1 MPHVSE
7 HHAQHD
13 PLLVASLAAGDL
25 AGADRDHA
33 NAQISA
39 CAECATLHADLIAI
53 ARATAAL
60 PPAVAPRDFRLSP
73 EQAAALRPVGWRRL
87 VAAIGGSRPLLSRQL
102 GIGLATIGIAG
113 LLVSTLPGIQLGG
126 TAAAPQAPSTREAA
140 TSAEQRAAMSGDKV
154 TIAGE
159 GVVSPAPA
167 NLGPMSN
174 NDSSD
179 TAASR
184 APEPDTF
191 GSAAGLASGLQASPA
206 AAAPAASAGA
216 FAPSV
221 GDAVATPADRNLG
234 QDNTV
239 AATPSTSPA
248 ADGGQNL
255 LALASIIAL
264 AAGIA
269 LLVMRRLTRRPI

>member
-7 HHAQHD
+7 DHAQHD

-25 AGADRDHA
+25 AGADRDRA

-39 CAECATLHADLIAI
+39 CTDCATLHADLIAI

-60 PPAVAPRDFRLSP
+60 PPAVAPRDFRLSR
-73 EQAAALRPVGWRRL
+73 EQAEALRPVGWRRL

-126 TAAAPQAPSTREAA
+126 SAAVAEPSTREAA
-140 TSAEQRAAMSGDKV
+140 TSADQRSGVSGDQV

-159 GVVSPAPA
+159 GVSPVPA

-174 NDSSD
+174 DGSSA
-179 TAASR
+179 AASR
-184 APEPDTF
+184 SAGDTF
-191 GSAAGLASGLQASPA
+191 GGAVGLASGLQSSPA
-206 AAAPAASAGA
+206 ARSI
-216 FAPSV
+216 
-221 GDAVATPADRNLG
+221 G
-234 QDNTV
+234 QDN
-239 AATPSTSPA
+239 AEPATPTTSPA
-248 ADGGQNL
+248 ADSGQNL
-255 LALASIIAL
+255 LAIGSIIAL

-269 LLVMRRLTRRPI
+269 LLAVRRLARRPI

>member
-7 HHAQHD
+7 LHAQHD

-33 NAQISA
+33 SAQISA

-73 EQAAALRPVGWRRL
+73 ERAAALRPVGWRRL

-113 LLVSTLPGIQLGG
+113 LLVSTLPGVQLGG
-126 TAAAPQAPSTREAA
+126 SAAMALPSTREGA
-140 TSAEQRAAMSGDKV
+140 TSAEQRSGVSGDQV

-159 GVVSPAPA
+159 GVSPVPA
-167 NLGPMSN
+167 KLGPMSN
-174 NDSSD
+174 DGS
-179 TAASR
+179 AATSR
-184 APEPDTF
+184 AVGDTF
-191 GSAAGLASGLQASPA
+191 GGAVGLASGLPSSPA
-206 AAAPAASAGA
+206 AAVPAASAGA

-221 GDAVATPADRNLG
+221 GDAVATPAARTLG
-234 QDNTV
+234 QDDV
-239 AATPSTSPA
+239 EAATPATSPVV
-248 ADGGQNL
+248 DSGQNL
-255 LALASIIAL
+255 LAIGSIIAL

-269 LLVMRRLTRRPI
+269 LLVIRGVTRRPI